1 MRRLVSQVVPA
12 VILALIAWAG
22 QWKFRK
28 QFFSGKS
35 GRGAF
40 ALAALPGR
48 TRILARNRRQSS
60 PSWIASFQYWWS
72 LLLLAIFGIIC
83 QRDEINLSLPSYYID
98 SLANESRRLLKST
111 CENLKTVPKDGFFKY
126 RFFLVGGVEAP
137 QLTAYDG
144 GWVPTKMTDT
154 QVDTDPWRRSNEIGD
169 ESPGLE
175 LDNDEA
181 LLQLCRVD
189 YRGREY
195 LSTWIVHLPEDKDV
209 RNHSQALG
217 RLVQAEIRETAI
229 FLIIVELVP
238 IYLWK
243 SPTVRFLVILVLV
256 LLLLGQGKL
265 WWEIQ
270 RLVVRLHGDYQNY
283 ATLHLILCSKA
294 STFLYPDRNPEE
306 SQSIP
311 DFLWVTM
318 VKCKEESAQEGMRQY
333 TVCAT
338 SIVEVKNY
346 RDRLYERHF
355 RVATIPYTSGFVCFL
370 SILHGIEWCLTT
382 TLVPTYDFSRQHFV
396 IISVCGT
403 FMKGFISK
411 DLYPFFAITCIL
423 LDCFLDYTEFRHNE
437 AVYDTFGKFRDM
449 FYILSAVAVYGY
461 LVDYMGGVF

>member
-1 MRRLVSQVVPA
+1 MSRLVSQVLPV
-12 VILALIAWAG
+12 VVLALIAWAG
-22 QWKFRK
+22 RWKFRK

-48 TRILARNRRQSS
+48 IRILARNRRQSES
-60 PSWIASFQYWWS
+60 SWIASFQYWSS

-83 QRDEINLSLPSYYID
+83 QRDEISLSLPAYSID
-98 SLANESRRLLKST
+98 SLANGSKRLLKST
-111 CENLKTVPKDGFFKY
+111 CESLKTVPKDGLFKY
-126 RFFLVGGVEAP
+126 HFFLVGGEEAP
-137 QLTAYDG
+137 QLAAYDG
-144 GWVPTKMTDT
+144 GWVPTKTADT
-154 QVDTDPWRRSNEIGD
+154 HVNTEPWSQSN

-175 LDNDEA
+175 LDNNKV

-189 YRGREY
+189 YRGREHQD
-195 LSTWIVHLPEDKDV
+195 TWIVHLPEHKEV
-209 RNHSQALG
+209 RNHSQALS
-217 RLVQAEIRETAI
+217 RLVQAEIWETAI
-229 FLIIVELVP
+229 FTIIMALVI
-238 IYLWK
+238 IYLLK
-243 SPTVRFLVILVLV
+243 SPTVRFIVILVLV
-256 LLLLGQGKL
+256 LLLLGHGKL

-294 STFLYPDRNPEE
+294 SKFLYPDRNPEE

-318 VKCKEESAQEGMRQY
+318 VKSKEASTQEGVRGY

-355 RVATIPYTSGFVCFL
+355 RVATIPYTGGFVCFL

-382 TLVPTYDFSRQHFV
+382 TLVPTYDFSQQHFV
-396 IISVCGT
+396 FISVCGT
-403 FMKGFISK
+403 FMRGFISK

-437 AVYDTFGKFRDM
+437 AVYDTFGRFRDM
-449 FYILSAVAVYGY
+449 FYIISAVAVYGC
-461 LVDYMGGVF
+461 LVDYIGVVF